1 MIDEKQMESRI
12 SGVSD
17 LLPSSVFGLPARYT
31 CKKLRFKNKHSSYK
45 KLLK

>member
-31 CKKLRFKNKHSSYK
+31 CKKLKIKKTSTVHIKNC
-45 KLLK
+45 